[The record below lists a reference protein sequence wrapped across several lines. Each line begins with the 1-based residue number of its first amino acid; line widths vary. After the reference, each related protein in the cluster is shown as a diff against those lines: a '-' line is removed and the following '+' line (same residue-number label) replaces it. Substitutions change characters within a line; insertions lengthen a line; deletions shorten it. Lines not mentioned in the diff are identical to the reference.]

1 METKEIEIA
10 SIRVSALNTRK
21 DMEAGTEDAGLDDL
35 ANSIRSLGLINPVT
49 VVERS
54 EGQFDLIAGQRRL
67 LACRRI
73 GMTTISAI
81 VRTDLEDSEATV
93 ISLVENVQRADMNPM
108 DKAKGYQRIQ
118 ARYEDLKRVAQE
130 TGVTVP
136 TIRRYLLLLD
146 LAPSIQD
153 CISTANGPAGIGS
166 LSLLPQFFLSW
177 EDQKWVLM
185 QIGSFP
191 IGTQVEILRRSGGN
205 RDLIPGLTEDALEG
219 VFSLRTCRDGL
230 CFDLPEEF
238 KLQLAKPIKENNVPA
253 KILPSL

>member
-10 SIRVSALNTRK
+10 SIKVSALNTRK

-35 ANSIRSLGLINPVT
+35 ANSIRSWGLISPVT

-67 LACRRI
+67 LACRKI

-108 DKAKGYQRIQ
+108 DKAKAYQRIQ

-136 TIRRYLLLLD
+136 TIRRYLSLLD

-153 CISTANGPAGIGS
+153 SISTANGPAGIGS
-166 LSLLPQFFLSW
+166 LSLLAQSFPSR
-177 EDQKWVLM
+177 EDQEWVLM
-185 QIGSFP
+185 QIGSLP

-238 KLQLAKPIKENNVPA
+238 KLQLAKLIRENNVPD